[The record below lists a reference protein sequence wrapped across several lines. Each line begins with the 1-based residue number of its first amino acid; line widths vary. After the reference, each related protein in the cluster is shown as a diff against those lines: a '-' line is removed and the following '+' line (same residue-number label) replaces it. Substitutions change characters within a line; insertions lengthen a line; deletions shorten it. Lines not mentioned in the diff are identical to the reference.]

1 MTLFARISL
10 GFLLFPV
17 YQFAFSQAFPDRP
30 VRFVVVDSSGAAVD
44 IVARLLS
51 EQLGGKWPQRVVVE
65 NRPGASG
72 TIAANLVAKAKP
84 DGYTYLLTGTYTE
97 AIVPYAMQLLPYD
110 YQKDL
115 TPVAEIA
122 RLPFVLVSPKD
133 SKLRTLKDVEALAR
147 TKPNGITVGGMAR
160 GSSLHLTWEII
171 AQQLGI
177 PSVYVAYNAANQL
190 LGDLVGGQFDMA
202 ITSISSVRPLIQSG
216 RAQGMATTSRSRS
229 SSLPGVPTLEENG
242 LANMEVIVWVGVMA
256 PAGTPADRLAFVEK
270 SLIEA
275 AQSDFVKTRLS
286 EFGYLVTGR
295 SGADLAETIRQDR
308 IRFEPLVKRLGLKM
322 E

>member
-17 YQFAFSQAFPDRP
+17 YQFAFSQTFPDRP

-84 DGYTYLLTGTYTE
+84 DGYTY
-97 AIVPYAMQLLPYD
+97 PYAMQLLPYD

-115 TPVAEIA
+115 IPVAEIA

-147 TKPNGITVGGMAR
+147 TKPNGITVGGMPR

-275 AQSDFVKTRLS
+275 AQSDFVKMRLS